1 VKGDQMSGVGLYY
14 ARTTP
19 RGRMKLRYCFVA
31 DLCRNCELCMI
42 PICLSSHVF
51 GSVTRTLL
59 LKIPLHMRSS
69 FYMRVNAC
77 SARLERSIRST
88 RAMCSAGC
96 EEPRWYCKV
105 ESAKRAGAPRRY
117 GDAYLMI
124 GSGQLPVGGCFE
136 EIGTEEG
143 SGPLEREN
151 EQQQQQQGGR
161 AAGGGALL
169 GH

>member
-1 VKGDQMSGVGLYY
+1 MKGAQMSGVGLYY

-19 RGRMKLRYCFVA
+19 KDRMKLRHCFVV
-31 DLCRNCELCMI
+31 DLHRNCELCMI
-42 PICLSSHVF
+42 PICLSSHIF

-59 LKIPLHMRSS
+59 LKVPFHMRSN
-69 FYMRVNAC
+69 FCMCVNAC
-77 SARLERSIRST
+77 STCLERSVRST

-96 EEPRWYCKV
+96 EESRWYCKV
-105 ESAKRAGAPRRY
+105 ESAKRAGGPRRY
-117 GDAYLMI
+117 GDAHLMI
-124 GSGQLPVGGCFE
+124 GSGQLPVGEYFE

-143 SGPLEREN
+143 SWPLEREN
-151 EQQQQQQGGR
+151 EQQQQGGR